1 MRVKELLLHALER
14 ANHIEDGVPADARE
28 LTKARKHFASA
39 LSKYSSSNLITAF
52 QRMCDV
58 EYAER
63 QVIGRYN
70 LKRGKVMHEA
80 QTRDA
85 LPDPTKLTVGKDFG
99 HTLDDGKYLKVGEVM
114 TLEGLVKVWMASIV
128 GDTPE
133 EWLADLGCCD
143 YIPDKIVP
151 DMERVMA
158 CMYRMKGQTG
168 SFFKMDFI
176 PLVDFYADVSKTIYN
191 ASPVGENKVELLLP
205 SGLENYDFKLV
216 YYTKMEFKD
225 DDYIELPEAY
235 KELLTL
241 AVTVG
246 LLSEDADSDPKQLA
260 NYSAQLTS
268 MEDLVGATNVTT
280 RRLTRE
286 PDGNCL
292 DSLHT
297 GAFIRRRFGR

>member
-52 QRMCDV
+52 QRVCDV
-58 EYAER
+58 EFAEK

-133 EWLADLGCCD
+133 DWLADLGCCD
-143 YIPDKIVP
+143 YIPDKIVT
-151 DMERVMA
+151 DMERVMG
-158 CMYRMKGQTG
+158 CMYRMKGTTG
-168 SFFKMDFI
+168 SYSKMDFV
-176 PLVDFYADVSKTIYN
+176 PLVDFYADVSRMIYN

-205 SGLENYDFKLV
+205 PGMDNYDFKLV

-260 NYSAQLTS
+260 NYSAQLTG

-280 RRLTRE
+280 RRLTRDPE
-286 PDGNCL
+286 GNRL
-292 DSLHT
+292 DSLHS
-297 GAFIRRRFGR
+297 GAFIRRRLGR

>member
-80 QTRDA
+80 ETPEN
-85 LPDPTKLTVGKDFG
+85 LPDPTRLTPGKDFG
-99 HTLDDGKYLKVGEVM
+99 HVSSDNSWCRIAVINND
-114 TLEGLVKVWMASIV
+114 KVWMYDAI
-128 GDTPE
+128 GRTPE
-133 EWLADLGCCD
+133 EKLAYMGCCD
-143 YIPDKIVP
+143 YIPDKIVM

-158 CMYRMKGQTG
+158 CMYRMKGLAG
-168 SFFKMDFI
+168 SFTKMDFI
-176 PLVDFYADVSKTIYN
+176 PLVDFYSDVSKTIYN

-292 DSLHT
+292 DSLRS
-297 GAFIRRRFGR
+297 GAFIRRRFSR

>member
-1 MRVKELLLHALER
+1 MRVKELLLQALER

-80 QTRDA
+80 QTRDS

-143 YIPDKIVP
+143 YIPDKIVT
-151 DMERVMA
+151 DMERVMG

-168 SFFKMDFI
+168 SFSKMDFI

-205 SGLENYDFKLV
+205 SGLENYDFKIV

-246 LLSEDADSDPKQLA
+246 LLSEDVDSDPRQYD
-260 NYSAQLTS
+260 NYSAQLKS
-268 MEDLVGATNVTT
+268 MEDLIGATNVTT
-280 RRLTRE
+280 RRMTRE
-286 PDGNCL
+286 PDGSSL
-292 DSLHT
+292 DSLRS
-297 GAFIRRRFGR
+297 GAFIRRRFCR

>member
-1 MRVKELLLHALER
+1 MRVKELLLHALSR
-14 ANHIEDGVPADARE
+14 ANHIEDGTPADARE
-28 LTKARKHFASA
+28 LTKARNHFTSA

-52 QRMCDV
+52 QRTCDV
-58 EYAER
+58 EFAEK

-168 SFFKMDFI
+168 SFSKMDFI

-260 NYSAQLTS
+260 N
-268 MEDLVGATNVTT
+268 
-280 RRLTRE
+280 
-286 PDGNCL
+286 
-292 DSLHT
+292 
-297 GAFIRRRFGR
+297 

>member
-85 LPDPTKLTVGKDFG
+85 LPDPAKLTVGKDFG

-114 TLEGLVKVWMASIV
+114 TLEGLVKVWMAAIV
-128 GDTPE
+128 GETPE
-133 EWLADLGCCD
+133 EWLASLGCCD

-168 SFFKMDFI
+168 SFSKMDFI

>member
-14 ANHIEDGVPADARE
+14 ANHVEDGVPADARE

-52 QRMCDV
+52 QRTCDV
-58 EYAER
+58 EFAEK

-80 QTRDA
+80 QTRDS
-85 LPDPTKLTVGKDFG
+85 LPDPTRLTVGKDFG

-143 YIPDKIVP
+143 YIPDKIVT

-168 SFFKMDFI
+168 SFSKMDFI

-205 SGLENYDFKLV
+205 PGMDNYDFKLV

-280 RRLTRE
+280 RRMTRE
-286 PDGNCL
+286 PDGSSL
-292 DSLHT
+292 DSLRS
-297 GAFIRRRFGR
+297 GAFIRRRFCR